1 MDKRGETMKADFNV
15 KGKVFAITGAAG
27 VLCSEMAR
35 QLTERGAKIA
45 VINLHAHKA
54 QSLAD
59 ELNANGGDAAW
70 FACDVTDKASVE
82 AACAAVLER
91 FGRVD
96 VLINGAGGNK
106 AEANTTPE
114 RSFFDLP
121 KEAIEGVMDLNL
133 MGTVLPSQVFGR
145 VMAGQGSG
153 NIINICSMAGIRPLS
168 NVMGY
173 SAAKAAVANFTQ
185 WLAGWFCLNVSKSI
199 RVNAIAPGFFLT
211 EQNRDLLIDRAT
223 GKPTPRSAHIL
234 SQTPMGRY
242 GDPSELVGAVVFL
255 ASDAASFITGAVLP
269 IDGGFSA
276 YSI

>member
-1 MDKRGETMKADFNV
+1 MNTDFSV
-15 KGKVFAITGAAG
+15 SGKVFAITGASG
-27 VLCSEMAR
+27 ILCSEMAR
-35 QLTERGAKIA
+35 QLSERGAKIA
-45 VINLHAHKA
+45 VINRHGERAMK
-54 QSLAD
+54 LAE
-59 ELNANGGDAAW
+59 ELNASGGDAAW
-70 FACDVTDKASVE
+70 FACDVTEKASVE
-82 AACAAVLER
+82 AACASVLER

-106 AEANTTPE
+106 AEANTTPD
-114 RSFFDLP
+114 RPFFDLP
-121 KEAIEGVMDLNL
+121 KEAIEGVFDLNL

-145 VMAGQGSG
+145 VMAAQGSG

-185 WLAGWFCLNVSKSI
+185 WLAGWFCLNVSRTI

-211 EQNRDLLIDRAT
+211 DQNRDLLIDRSA

-234 SQTPMGRY
+234 AQTPMGRY
-242 GDPSELVGAVVFL
+242 GDPAELVGAVIFL
-255 ASDAASFITGAVLP
+255 SSDSASFITGAVLP
-269 IDGGFSA
+269 IDGGFSV